1 MRQWLKFFLA
11 SFVDQSNCLSEVLP
25 LFALALETA
34 AVAHCLKPTRH
45 HAGWA
50 FLWVGVVNR
59 LNRLTV
65 PPSRNALCHG
75 DGLAVY
81 AQEALALE
89 RVAVAVDDGGFHFFC
104 HVDASGQDLAVVVND
119 GQPHGA
125 ALVGGLGWLVADG
138 GDVQAVDGAGGLFS
152 DHERLPFFYTRRVSG
167 MGGRPCLARSW
178 ACLMRV
184 LRITRYARRICSRL
198 DALTISTW

>member
-65 PPSRNALCHG
+65 PHPQHAAGGVADFGADAVSVAFGG
-75 DGLAVY
+75 DEFAGQLKCVLAVSVGQRLIPLHAAALGLLFGVVDEVKRQRLSVADAY
-81 AQEALALE
+81 AGAWCLHRCGHSA
-89 RVAVAVDDGGFHFFC
+89 GGFAH
-104 HVDASGQDLAVVVND
+104 LANGDED
-119 GQPHGA
+119 GVGHG
-125 ALVGGLGWLVADG
+125 
-138 GDVQAVDGAGGLFS
+138 
-152 DHERLPFFYTRRVSG
+152 
-167 MGGRPCLARSW
+167 
-178 ACLMRV
+178 
-184 LRITRYARRICSRL
+184 
-198 DALTISTW
+198 

>member
-65 PPSRNALCHG
+65 PPSRHALCHG
-75 DGLAVY
+75 NRLAVY

-89 RVAVAVDDGGFHFFC
+89 RVAVAVDDGGFHFFG
-104 HVDASGQDLAVVVND
+104 HVDAGGQDLAVVVND
-119 GQPHGA
+119 GKPHGA
-125 ALVGGLGWLVADG
+125 ALVCGLGWLVADG
-138 GDVQAVDGAGGLFS
+138 GDVQAVDVAGGLVS
-152 DHERLPFFYTRRVSG
+152 DHERLPFFYTRSSSG
-167 MGGRPCLARSW
+167 MGGRPCFARSCI
-178 ACLMRV
+178 CLRMV
-184 LRITRYARRICSRL
+184 ARITRYARRICSRL
-198 DALTISTW
+198 LALTISTW